1 MISQTTWS
9 GVGRMADSAC
19 ADMFLVHAGKL
30 RVAAE
35 EAVDWLRAEWESW
48 SVSVASPK
56 DALVKILLM
65 FESRKGW
72 ARATTRFRRTQENVL
87 ERRVRLEAQTV

>member
-1 MISQTTWS
+1 MISQMTWS
-9 GVGRMADSAC
+9 GVGRMADSVC
-19 ADMFLVHAGKL
+19 MDMFLVHEGKL
-30 RVAAE
+30 RAAAE
-35 EAVDWLRAEWESW
+35 EVVDGLRAEWECW

-72 ARATTRFRRTQENVL
+72 A
-87 ERRVRLEAQTV
+87 